1 MEYLTSDRGS
11 DLLLRPEGATLD
23 DYGWPL
29 LADGC
34 IGYVSLPMMHPTQ
47 EELLVIDIPTHV
59 SLNNAAT
66 FLLSSGIAMNQ
77 AFTADVNEFL

>member
-1 MEYLTSDRGS
+1 
-11 DLLLRPEGATLD
+11 
-23 DYGWPL
+23 
-29 LADGC
+29 
-34 IGYVSLPMMHPTQ
+34 MMYPTQ